1 MPVGI
6 CRRPSRRA
14 TVAGMTTLPITRTTV
29 SRWLERTAQAVPLL
43 VLPSGLWRIA
53 LGLGVPVGFTGELAE
68 VFAAPGWITAYVVVL
83 SLLAEGAALLALGL
97 VRPWGEVVPRWV
109 PRIGGRVVPVAAAVV
124 PAALGVVVLAVGS
137 VITVA
142 TWYGPQNMGDPDA
155 PQGLAGAVMT
165 ACYAPQLL
173 WAPLLAVLTWAYFR
187 RRTRAS

>member
-1 MPVGI
+1 
-6 CRRPSRRA
+6 
-14 TVAGMTTLPITRTTV
+14 MTTLPITRTTV
-29 SRWLERTAQAVPLL
+29 PRWLERTAEAVPLL

-53 LGLGVPVGFTGELAE
+53 LGLGVPMGFTGELAE
-68 VFAAPGWITAYVVVL
+68 VFAAPGWITPYVVVL

-137 VITVA
+137 VVTA
-142 TWYGPQNMGDPDA
+142 TTWYGPENMGDPDA
-155 PQGLAGAVMT
+155 PQGFAGALMT

-173 WAPLLAVLTWAYFR
+173 WAPMLAVLTWAYLR
-187 RRTRAS
+187 RRMRAS